1 MSRSH
6 RLDIAA
12 TWDRRPLSAD
22 AHSHLV
28 LRWEATTLLLQIEAP
43 FAGDPAPTQP
53 AGSTPRL
60 WEHEVVEL
68 MLLGADAR
76 YLELEFGPHGHYLA
90 LRLDGVRTIVEEG
103 MALDFHAEIEGD
115 RWRGEARVP
124 RAWLPDD
131 LRAANAFRI
140 AGTGADRSYQAAFP
154 AGGDAPDFH
163 RLEAFAPLS
172 TLAPEV
178 CGVDWRGLL
187 DAIDRAIDD
196 ANGPSTAPPTDLPA
210 GLAAWLDQARQRLDF
225 DRLPRGESYARCLV
239 GHSPRHGASLFV
251 MGWTPGVPTPIHD
264 HGSWGIVGVVRG
276 TLQEE
281 RFDADADGTFV
292 GAARRPL
299 RAGEVAAFA
308 SKPTAIHRVV
318 AADHENPVSIHVYGD
333 AAASFHIYDPDTFTA
348 ELYIPETLDAE
359 HCGS

>member
-43 FAGDPAPTQP
+43 FAGDPAPAQP

-68 MLLGADAR
+68 MLLGDDAR

-103 MALDFHAEIEGD
+103 MALDFHATIEGD

-124 RAWLPDD
+124 RSWLPAG
-131 LRAANAFRI
+131 LHAANAFRI

-163 RLEAFAPLS
+163 RLEAFAPLFKH
-172 TLAPEV
+172 V
-178 CGVDWRGLL
+178 
-187 DAIDRAIDD
+187 ID
-196 ANGPSTAPPTDLPA
+196 
-210 GLAAWLDQARQRLDF
+210 
-225 DRLPRGESYARCLV
+225 
-239 GHSPRHGASLFV
+239 
-251 MGWTPGVPTPIHD
+251 
-264 HGSWGIVGVVRG
+264 
-276 TLQEE
+276 
-281 RFDADADGTFV
+281 
-292 GAARRPL
+292 
-299 RAGEVAAFA
+299 
-308 SKPTAIHRVV
+308 
-318 AADHENPVSIHVYGD
+318 
-333 AAASFHIYDPDTFTA
+333 
-348 ELYIPETLDAE
+348 
-359 HCGS
+359 